1 MEYMLKERF
10 CSGIL
15 SEKEMKYNIKDSVF
29 RRLFS
34 MPKFRLELYRSLFPD
49 DMDVK
54 EEELRDVT
62 ITNFLIN
69 GQHNDIAFKKG
80 NELLIMIE
88 AQDTWSVNIMPRMQ
102 LYRYEIMMREIKKD
116 KRLLFSSRKAELP
129 HPKYYVIYTGS
140 NKSVKDS
147 YSLSEE
153 FGYEDDEDMRVTVLK
168 RGLRRGDIVDQY
180 IDFSNRIHDIIKK
193 KGIRNVT
200 IEDLEEVMEGCIR
213 DGILAEFL
221 SGRIME
227 VIDLMRS
234 IFNEEY
240 YLKCKVA
247 DGYDEGMA
255 EGIGIGEAKGK
266 KQGRIEER
274 ITMARE
280 FLKAGTPINVVS
292 SVTGFKPD
300 YIRSLV

>member
-1 MEYMLKERF
+1 M
-10 CSGIL
+10 
-15 SEKEMKYNIKDSVF
+15 
-29 RRLFS
+29 
-34 MPKFRLELYRSLFPD
+34 
-49 DMDVK
+49 
-54 EEELRDVT
+54 
-62 ITNFLIN
+62 
-69 GQHNDIAFKKG
+69 
-80 NELLIMIE
+80 
-88 AQDTWSVNIMPRMQ
+88 
-102 LYRYEIMMREIKKD
+102 
-116 KRLLFSSRKAELP
+116 P

-180 IDFSNRIHDIIKK
+180 IDLSNRILDIIKK

-255 EGIGIGEAKGK
+255 EGLGIGEAKGK
-266 KQGRIEER
+266 KEER
-274 ITMARE
+274 ITMAKSL
-280 FLKAGTPINVVS
+280 LKAGVNLEIISNT
-292 SVTGFKPD
+292 TGFKPD

>member
-1 MEYMLKERF
+1 M
-10 CSGIL
+10 
-15 SEKEMKYNIKDSVF
+15 
-29 RRLFS
+29 
-34 MPKFRLELYRSLFPD
+34 
-49 DMDVK
+49 
-54 EEELRDVT
+54 
-62 ITNFLIN
+62 
-69 GQHNDIAFKKG
+69 
-80 NELLIMIE
+80 
-88 AQDTWSVNIMPRMQ
+88 
-102 LYRYEIMMREIKKD
+102 
-116 KRLLFSSRKAELP
+116 P

-168 RGLRRGDIVDQY
+168 RELRRGDIVDQY

-255 EGIGIGEAKGK
+255 EG
-266 KQGRIEER
+266 RNEER

-300 YIRSLV
+300 CIRSLV